1 MNNKCTACPR
11 ECNINRKTD
20 IGFCGVSDTFRI
32 ARAALHYW
40 EEPCISGTNGSG
52 TVFFSGC
59 NLKCVY
65 CQNFE
70 LSHNAFG
77 KDITDERLSEIFDE
91 LVSLGAHNI
100 NLVNP
105 THYAIRLAE
114 MLKVK
119 KPSVPIVYNTG
130 GFEKNETLK
139 MLDGIVDIYL
149 TDLKYCDDKVSLKYS
164 KAENYFENASSA
176 IFEMK
181 RQQPKDIFDSEGIM
195 QKGVIIRN
203 LILPGNVSQSIKA
216 LDFIADNFSNE
227 TIVSLMSQYTPCGK
241 SEEYPTINR
250 RISKR
255 EYNTVLD
262 HLEGLGFENAYVQEL
277 SSAKEEYIPPFD
289 LTGV

>member
-1 MNNKCTACPR
+1 MNNKCSACPR
-11 ECNINRKTD
+11 ECGVNRTLTT
-20 IGFCGVSDTFRI
+20 GFCGVGDTFRV
-32 ARAALHYW
+32 ARASLHHW
-40 EEPCISGTNGSG
+40 EEPCISGTKGSG

-77 KDITDERLSEIFDE
+77 KDISDERLLEIFDE
-91 LVSLGAHNI
+91 LIADGAHNI

-105 THYAIRLAE
+105 THYSLRLAAL
-114 MLKVK
+114 LKERK
-119 KPSVPIVYNTG
+119 ASVPVVYNTSG
-130 GFEKNETLK
+130 YEKADTLRA
-139 MLDGIVDIYL
+139 LEGVVDIYL
-149 TDLKYCDDKVSLKYS
+149 TDLKYCDNKISLKYS
-164 KAENYFENASSA
+164 KAENYFQMASQA
-176 IFEMK
+176 ISEMK
-181 RQQPKDIFDSEGIM
+181 RQQPEDIFDSDGIM

-203 LILPGNVSQSIKA
+203 LILPGNISQSMKA
-216 LDFIADNFSNE
+216 LDFIADKFGNQ

-255 EYNTVLD
+255 EYNTVLN
-262 HLEGLGFENAYVQEL
+262 HLENLGFENAYVQEL